1 MSKLKLRAFVED
13 KAVKISIDLP
23 ASLHKDLQIY
33 AALLGDEQGREVL
46 HPKKLVVP
54 MLERFLAS
62 DRAFLKAKREA
73 ETSA

>member
-1 MSKLKLRAFVED
+1 MSKLKLRAFVDD
-13 KAVKISIDLP
+13 KPVKLSIELP

-33 AALLGDEQGREVL
+33 AALLGNEQGSEVL
-46 HPKKLVVP
+46 DPKKLVVP